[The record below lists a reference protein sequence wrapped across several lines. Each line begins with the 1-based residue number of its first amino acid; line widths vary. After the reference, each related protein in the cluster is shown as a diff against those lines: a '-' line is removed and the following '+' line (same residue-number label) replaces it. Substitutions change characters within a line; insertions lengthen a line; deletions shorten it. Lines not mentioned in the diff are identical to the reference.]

1 MKRIA
6 TYILAVTAA
15 VLLSSCN
22 KEELSSTSVIADP
35 VNAETEFDRWL
46 EENYRAPY
54 NINFI
59 YRYEDI
65 ETDHDYDLV
74 PAKEICAR
82 ILAKMV
88 KFLWL
93 DPYTE
98 IAGANFMRQNAPR
111 VIPVIGSGAYNIGSL
126 NLGTAEGGLKVTLYV
141 ANWLIDNN
149 FVTVTY
155 NNGVDESEGYSV
167 TINSMDDVNYY
178 FLHTMHH
185 EFAHILNQNK
195 AYPVDYNTITQ
206 NDYTAQ
212 WTSITDAEALQ
223 MGFIS
228 AYASSAPGED
238 FVEVLSYYIT
248 LSEEEWNA
256 RLAQGGATGREI
268 IERKLAIV
276 KDYMVDAWNVDLD
289 EMRAILMRRY
299 SEIDGINWSDFTT
312 EE

>member
-1 MKRIA
+1 MKK
-6 TYILAVTAA
+6 YIGFIILLAGLALA
-15 VLLSSCN
+15 LPSCN
-22 KEELSSTSVIADP
+22 KVEIDDGSIFDTSAP
-35 VNAETEFDRWL
+35 ERNEFDRWL
-46 EENYRAPY
+46 LKNYVNPY
-54 NINFI
+54 NIEVK
-59 YRYEDI
+59 YKWEDI
-65 ETDHDYDLV
+65 ESDMSYDLV
-74 PAKEICAR
+74 PARMEQSEK
-82 ILAKMV
+82 LAQIIKYV
-88 KFLWL
+88 WL
-93 DPYTE
+93 EAYDE
-98 IAGANFMRQNAPR
+98 VAGIDFMRTYVPKQILL
-111 VIPVIGSGAYNIGSL
+111 VGSAAWDADTQTSM
-126 NLGTAEGGLKVTLYV
+126 LGTAEGGLKIILYNV
-141 ANWLIDNN
+141 NDLDRYIDNIDALN
-149 FVTVTY
+149 EF
-155 NNGVDESEGYSV
+155 
-167 TINSMDDVNYY
+167 Y
-178 FLHTMHH
+178 FHTMHH

-212 WTSITDAEALQ
+212 WTSITDAQALQ

-299 SEIDGINWSDFTT
+299 SEIDGIDWSDFTT